1 LKKDLL
7 GVQLLELGF
16 FEPET
21 RNPKLETR
29 NPKLETSNNR
39 ALTVFLMSESILIV
53 DDERGIRETLSAVLR
68 DEGFHADA
76 VESGEECLKAIA
88 RRAYGCVLLDVWLPG
103 ISGLETLQQMRD
115 ANSDV
120 AVVIISG
127 HGNIET
133 AVRATKLGAFDFIEK
148 PLSIEKTVL
157 TIRNALRQRQLERA
171 NAEMSAE
178 LKEEYEMVGES
189 VAMRA
194 LRKQIAVVAP
204 TDGRVLISGESG
216 AGKEL
221 VARAIHAQSR
231 RAAAPFIEVNSA
243 AIPEELIE
251 SELFGHVK
259 GSFTGATAAKKG
271 KFELADGATLFL
283 DEVSDMSANVQAK
296 VLRVLE
302 EQRFEPVGSNT
313 PINVDVRVVAATNK
327 RLDEEIEKGT
337 FRSDL
342 FFRLNVIPF
351 EVPPLRER
359 VEDVPLLIDH
369 FNRRFAKA
377 YGKKPKVFD
386 AEAIE
391 LMQRYSWPGNV
402 RELRNTIERV
412 VILHQNHRVAVTNLP
427 AFGDSEP
434 PASSYRFPS
443 FKEASDAYHREFIQR
458 KLDEAEGNVSRAAE
472 LMGIDRSHL
481 YRRMRALGIS
491 VRGERA

>member
-1 LKKDLL
+1 M
-7 GVQLLELGF
+7 
-16 FEPET
+16 PE
-21 RNPKLETR
+21 
-29 NPKLETSNNR
+29 
-39 ALTVFLMSESILIV
+39 AILIV
-53 DDERGIRETLSAVLR
+53 DDERGIRDTLRAVLE
-68 DEGFHADA
+68 DEGLTAEA
-76 VESGEECLKAIA
+76 VASGEECVKAFE

-103 ISGLETLQQMRD
+103 IDGMETLEQLRAAGVD
-115 ANSDV
+115 A
-120 AVVIISG
+120 AVVMISG

-157 TIRNALRQRQLERA
+157 TVRNALRQRELERV
-171 NAEMSAE
+171 NAQLIAE
-178 LKEEYEMVGES
+178 LNEEYAMVGES

-204 TDGRVLISGESG
+204 TDGRILLYGESG
-216 AGKEL
+216 TGKEL

-231 RAAAPFIEVNSA
+231 RTSAPFIEVNSA

-251 SELFGHVK
+251 SELFGHVR
-259 GSFTGATAAKKG
+259 GAFTGATSAKKG

-283 DEVSDMSANVQAK
+283 DEVSDMSASVQAK

-313 PINVDVRVVAATNK
+313 PVTVDVRVIAATNK
-327 RLDEEIEKGT
+327 RLDEEIEKGS

-342 FFRLNVIPF
+342 YFRLNVIPF

-359 VEDVPLLIDH
+359 LEDVPLLVEH
-369 FNRRFAKA
+369 FNHRFATA
-377 YGKKPKVFD
+377 YGRTLLRFD
-386 AEAIE
+386 AKAIDA
-391 LMQRYSWPGNV
+391 MQIYSWPGNV
-402 RELRNTIERV
+402 RELRNTIERI
-412 VILHQNHRVAVTNLP
+412 VIMHDNNHKVGVRDLP
-427 AFGDSEP
+427 TFGSAEP

-458 KLDEAEGNVSRAAE
+458 KLEEADGNVSRAAE

-481 YRRMRALGIS
+481 YRRMRALGITG
-491 VRGERA
+491 RN

>member
-1 LKKDLL
+1 
-7 GVQLLELGF
+7 
-16 FEPET
+16 
-21 RNPKLETR
+21 
-29 NPKLETSNNR
+29 
-39 ALTVFLMSESILIV
+39 MSESILIV
-53 DDERGIRETLSAVLR
+53 DDEGGIRDTLSAVLR
-68 DEGFHADA
+68 DEGFTAEA
-76 VESGEECLKAIA
+76 VGTGEECLKAIG

-103 ISGLETLQQMRD
+103 ISGLETLQQIRD
-115 ANSDV
+115 LNCDA
-120 AVVIISG
+120 AVIIMSG
-127 HGNIET
+127 HGNVET

-148 PLSIEKTVL
+148 PLSIERTILTV
-157 TIRNALRQRQLERA
+157 RNALRQRQLQLVNEELA
-171 NAEMSAE
+171 AE
-178 LKEEYEMVGES
+178 LKQEYAMIGQS

-231 RAAAPFIEVNSA
+231 RAGAPFIEVNSA

-259 GSFTGATAAKKG
+259 GAFTGATSAKKG

-313 PINVDVRVVAATNK
+313 PVNVDVRVVAATNK
-327 RLDEEIEKGT
+327 RLDEEIEKGA

-342 FFRLNVIPF
+342 YFRLNVIPF

-359 VEDVPLLIDH
+359 QEDVPLLVEH
-369 FNRRFAKA
+369 FNQRFAA
-377 YGKKPKVFD
+377 SYGKKPKQFD
-386 AEAIE
+386 EQALEV
-391 LMQRYSWPGNV
+391 MQNYSWPGNV
-402 RELRNTIERV
+402 RELKNTIER
-412 VILHQNHRVAVTNLP
+412 IMIMHNPLRVGVKDLP
-427 AFGDSEP
+427 TFGSAEP

-481 YRRMRALGIS
+481 YRRMRSLGIS
-491 VRGERA
+491 VRG

>member
-1 LKKDLL
+1 
-7 GVQLLELGF
+7 
-16 FEPET
+16 
-21 RNPKLETR
+21 
-29 NPKLETSNNR
+29 
-39 ALTVFLMSESILIV
+39 MSESILIV

-68 DEGFHADA
+68 DEGFNADA
-76 VESGEECLKAIA
+76 VATGEDCLKAIG

-103 ISGLETLQQMRD
+103 INGLETLRQMRD
-115 ANSDV
+115 SNCDA

-127 HGNIET
+127 HGNVET

-148 PLSIEKTVL
+148 PLSLEKTVL
-157 TIRNALRQRQLERA
+157 TVRNALRQRQLERV
-171 NAEMSAE
+171 NEEMSAE
-178 LKEEYEMVGES
+178 LKEEYAMVGES

-259 GSFTGATAAKKG
+259 GSFTGATSAKKG
-271 KFELADGATLFL
+271 KFEMADGATLFL

-302 EQRFEPVGSNT
+302 EQRFEAVGSNT
-313 PINVDVRVVAATNK
+313 PVSVDVRVIAATNK

-359 VEDVPLLIDH
+359 LEDVPLLVDH
-369 FNRRFAKA
+369 FNLRFAKA
-377 YGKKPKVFD
+377 YGKKPKRFD
-386 AEAIE
+386 LKAIE
-391 LMQRYSWPGNV
+391 AMQRYSWPGNV
-402 RELRNTIERV
+402 RELRNTIERI
-412 VILHQNHRVAVTNLP
+412 VIMHQNHRVGVKDLP
-427 AFGDSEP
+427 AFGDEEP

-458 KLDEAEGNVSRAAE
+458 KLDEAGGNVSRAAE

-491 VRGERA
+491 GKVERAGA